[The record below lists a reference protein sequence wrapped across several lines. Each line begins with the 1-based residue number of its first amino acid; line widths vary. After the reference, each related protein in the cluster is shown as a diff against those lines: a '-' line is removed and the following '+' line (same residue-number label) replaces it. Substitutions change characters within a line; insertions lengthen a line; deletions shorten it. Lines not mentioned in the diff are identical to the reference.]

1 MKYFAYGS
9 NMDPEQMKQRGI
21 KLTQREWA
29 ILKNWRLEF
38 NKIASRNPKEGYANI
53 VRDNNEAVEGILYEI
68 SEEDVKKLN
77 KWERYP
83 IHYDR
88 TTVKVNLKDGREIN
102 TLVYIA
108 QPDKVRNGLKPTREY
123 LAHLLKGCDLL
134 SKEYCEKLKKWEI
147 LD

>member
-9 NMDPEQMKQRGI
+9 NMNPDRMKQRGI
-21 KLTQREWA
+21 KFTQREWA

-53 VRDNNEAVEGILYEI
+53 VRDSNEAVEGVLYEI
-68 SEEDVKKLN
+68 SEKDVKKLD
-77 KWERYP
+77 KWEGYP
-83 IHYDR
+83 THYDR
-88 TTVKVNLKDGREIN
+88 TIVKVNLKDGREIDA
-102 TLVYIA
+102 LVYIA

-134 SKEYCEKLKKWEI
+134 SKEYCEI
-147 LD
+147 LRKIEVLD